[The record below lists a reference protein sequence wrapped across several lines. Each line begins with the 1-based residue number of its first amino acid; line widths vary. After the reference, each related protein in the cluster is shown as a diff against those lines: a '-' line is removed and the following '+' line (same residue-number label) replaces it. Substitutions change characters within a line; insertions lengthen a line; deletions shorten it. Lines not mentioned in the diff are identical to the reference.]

1 MAGNR
6 LPDPREGRNRDVVPC
21 WQKGGRVYLEAMHGV
36 LIGRVRGI
44 DIRVN
49 WSVAIIGWLIA
60 WSLATQILP
69 EMAEGRT
76 DSAYWT
82 AGVIATMGFFAAL
95 MAHEL
100 GHSLVAIQ
108 HGVEVRSITL
118 WVLGGVAHLARNPD
132 SPTAAIRIAAA
143 GPIVSMICGVVGLG
157 AGMVAEGLVGAVLI
171 WFGSINLLLAV
182 FNLLPAFPL
191 DGGRIYQAWLW
202 SGGLSADE
210 ATARAARLGGIIG
223 RALVWLGVI
232 EILLT
237 GLLSGLWL
245 MAIGWFLREASNAEA
260 QYIRRESE
268 LRRFTCA
275 NVMTAEPEC
284 VPTTRTIARFVD
296 DVLASGRHAAY
307 PVVDAEGRVAGLIEI
322 KSVQAIA
329 RDSWPATEVGSV
341 MTPLDRVPVVE
352 STDTIDVLVRRMQE
366 RADTRALVID
376 DGRLLGIVSPSDVV
390 RLTIA
395 LELARGGSG
404 DSGVSRS
411 ASPI

>member
-1 MAGNR
+1 
-6 LPDPREGRNRDVVPC
+6 
-21 WQKGGRVYLEAMHGV
+21 MHGV
-36 LIGRVRGI
+36 LIGKVRGI

-60 WSLATQILP
+60 WSLATQVLP
-69 EMAEGRT
+69 DMAEGRT

-82 AGVIATMGFFAAL
+82 AGLIATVGFFAAL
-95 MAHEL
+95 VAHEL

-118 WVLGGVAHLARNPD
+118 WVLGGVAHLARSPD

-143 GPIVSMICGVVGLG
+143 GPIVSMVCGVVGLG

-275 NVMTAEPEC
+275 NVMTADPEC
-284 VPTTRTIARFVD
+284 VPTARTVARFVD
-296 DVLASGRHAAY
+296 DVLAWGRHAAY
-307 PVVDAEGRVAGLIEI
+307 PVVDPEGRVAGLIEI
-322 KSVQAIA
+322 KAVQAIA
-329 RDSWPATEVGSV
+329 RDSWPATEIGSV
-341 MTPLDRVPVVE
+341 MTPLAQGAGGRVDRHRRRARAAHAGGGRHPCARDRRRASARHRLAERRGPAHDRAGAGPGRFGRLGSVP
-352 STDTIDVLVRRMQE
+352 IDVSDLTDRCRPIGRFQDLRRC
-366 RADTRALVID
+366 
-376 DGRLLGIVSPSDVV
+376 
-390 RLTIA
+390 
-395 LELARGGSG
+395 RGAAASG
-404 DSGVSRS
+404 TFR
-411 ASPI
+411 P